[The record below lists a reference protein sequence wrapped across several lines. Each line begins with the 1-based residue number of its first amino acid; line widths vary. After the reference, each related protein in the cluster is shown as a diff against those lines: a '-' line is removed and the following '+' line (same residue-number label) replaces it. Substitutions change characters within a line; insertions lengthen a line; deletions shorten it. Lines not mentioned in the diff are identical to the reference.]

1 MLPQGVLASFF
12 MPEEKKNTAEF
23 ISRAMERFK
32 LATEA
37 EAGTRKASLDDV
49 DFSVGKQWPEDIAA
63 QRNLDGRPCLTMNH
77 LPQFIRQV
85 TNEYRQQ
92 RPATKVNPVGSG
104 SDIDTAEIFQGAIR
118 HIEVN
123 SDAEVADDHA
133 FDCMVRSGFGY
144 TRIVTE
150 YVDDESND
158 QELKIKRIKNQ
169 FTVYFDPNAVEPDYS
184 DAAWCFIIQD
194 MPIDTYKSA
203 HSDSKMASLSEF
215 TSIGD
220 SAPGWATKETIRVA
234 EYFTVETSSK
244 KYFYLEDGQK
254 VEVLPG
260 GTQAVN
266 SRDQVTR
273 KVKWHK
279 INAME
284 ILDEADW
291 PGKWIPV
298 IPVLGEDVDVDGK
311 RYLAGLVRNAKDAQR
326 MYNYW
331 NSAATERIALAPK
344 IPWIM
349 AEGQNEGHEKEW
361 ATANIKNYSALFY
374 KPVSL
379 NGSALPPPSR
389 TTVDSQMGDF
399 ALMIRQAD
407 NDLKASIG
415 IYDASLGQ
423 KGPEQ
428 SGKALAQ
435 RKEQGDLA
443 TLNYS
448 DNAARSLRH
457 RGRILL
463 DLIPKIY
470 DTPRLQRIINPD
482 GSVKHVGTYN
492 STKTTG
498 EPTINGADGQ
508 ALKEVYDIGVG
519 SYDVTVSVGPSF
531 QTKRQE
537 AAETQTE
544 LMKALP
550 EQAPFFAD
558 IAVGQM
564 DFPGAQEIAKRLKKM
579 LPPQLQD
586 LDDDDPE
593 AQMQKLQMQ
602 VQQLTQQHEMLVQH
616 LNAATEAINTKQV
629 ESDAKKSIVQLQEA
643 TKLTIEKAKID
654 ADVLK
659 AEITTK
665 AQVASE
671 RGTMFME
678 VWKEIHGSEQD
689 DKGRAHEFGMK
700 FMDQV
705 HEKELSEAQAAQ
717 AKQSQQADH
726 QHDSEM
732 ATVSQGD
739 E

>member
-1 MLPQGVLASFF
+1 
-12 MPEEKKNTAEF
+12 MPEDKDKTKKFLAQ
-23 ISRAMERFK
+23 AMDRFK
-32 LATEA
+32 LAAEA
-37 EAGTRKASLDDV
+37 ESDLRKNSLDDL
-49 DFSVGKQWPEDIAA
+49 DFSVGKQWPADIES
-63 QRNLDGRPCLTMNH
+63 QRDLDGRPCLTMNH

-92 RPATKVNPVGSG
+92 RPQAMINPVGSG
-104 SDIDTAEIFQGAIR
+104 SDVDTAEIFQGAIR

-123 SDAEVADDHA
+123 SDSEVADDHA
-133 FDCMVRSGFGY
+133 FDCMVRTGFGY

-150 YVDDESND
+150 YANEDTNE
-158 QELKIKRIKNQ
+158 QELRIKRVKNQ
-169 FTVYFDPNAVEPDYS
+169 FTVYFDPNSVEPDYS

-194 MPIDTYKSA
+194 MPIDTFKEQHSSSA
-203 HSDSKMASLSEF
+203 IASLNEF

-220 SAPGWATKETIRVA
+220 QSPGWATADTIRVA
-234 EYFTVETSSK
+234 EYFVVETSSK
-244 KYFYLEDGQK
+244 KYFYLDDGKK
-254 VEVLPG
+254 VEILPEG
-260 GTQAVN
+260 IQAVN
-266 SRDQVTR
+266 SREITQR
-273 KVKWHK
+273 KVKWYK
-279 INAME
+279 INAIEIME
-284 ILDEADW
+284 EADW

-349 AEGQNEGHEKEW
+349 AEGQDENHEKEW
-361 ATANIKNYSALFY
+361 AQANVKNYSRLVY

-379 NGSALPPPSR
+379 NGSALPPPQR

-407 NDLKASIG
+407 NDLKSSIG

-428 SGKALAQ
+428 SGKALEQ
-435 RKEQGDLA
+435 RKMQGDLA

-457 RGRILL
+457 RGRVLL

-482 GSVKHVGTYN
+482 GTVKHVGMYN
-492 STKTTG
+492 SQKTT
-498 EPTINGADGQ
+498 EKPNINDEEGK
-508 ALKEVYDIGVG
+508 ALKKIYDIGVG

-531 QTKRQE
+531 QTQRKE
-537 AAETQTE
+537 AAATQLE
-544 LMKALP
+544 LMKSLP

-558 IAVGQM
+558 IAVRNM
-564 DFPGAQEIAKRLKKM
+564 DIPQARELADRLKKM
-579 LPPQLQD
+579 LPPQLQEF
-586 LDDDDPE
+586 DDNDPE
-593 AQMQKLQMQ
+593 ALVQKLQMQ
-602 VQQLTQQHEMLVQH
+602 LQQMTQQQEQLVAH
-616 LNAATEAINTKQV
+616 LNAAQNEIETKKV
-629 ESDAKKSIVQLQEA
+629 ESDAKKEIVQIQES
-643 TKLTIEKAKID
+643 TKLVIEKAKID

-671 RGTMFME
+671 RGQMYME
-678 VWKEIHGSEQD
+678 VWKELHGSERET
-689 DKGRAHEFGMK
+689 KGMAHEVGMK
-700 FMDQV
+700 SMDQE
-705 HEKELSEAQAAQ
+705 HEKELSAAQAAQ
-717 AKQSQQADH
+717 AEQSQVSDQEH
-726 QHDSEM
+726 ETEM
-732 ATVSQGD
+732 SKVKAKTQK
-739 E
+739 